1 MAVAVVLFLWERAAV
16 VDVTG
21 LLRRGSLAEAAA
33 SRKSKAVVWRMMVEV
48 GGPGFSRDETS
59 FAVVAFLCF
68 VGRSK
73 SIAFAQW
80 LLSFGCP
87 EEVPQFFWFQ
97 VVIDFIMQ

>member
-1 MAVAVVLFLWERAAV
+1 MWERAAV
-16 VDVTG
+16 ADVTG

-80 LLSFGCP
+80 LRIIGCS
-87 EEVPQFFWFQ
+87 ETVQSCFLGYK
-97 VVIDFIMQ
+97 IL

>member
-1 MAVAVVLFLWERAAV
+1 
-16 VDVTG
+16 
-21 LLRRGSLAEAAA
+21 
-33 SRKSKAVVWRMMVEV
+33 MVEV

-80 LLSFGCP
+80 LRIIGCP
-87 EEVPQFFWFQ
+87 ETVQSCFLGYK
-97 VVIDFIMQ
+97 IL

>member
-1 MAVAVVLFLWERAAV
+1 MWERAAAV

-33 SRKSKAVVWRMMVEV
+33 SRKSGVWRMMVQG

-80 LLSFGCP
+80 LLYY
-87 EEVPQFFWFQ
+87 VLL
-97 VVIDFIMQ
+97 VVLRRYNLVFLVIRFYEI

>member
-1 MAVAVVLFLWERAAV
+1 MWERAAV

-80 LLSFGCP
+80 LLYYVNIIGCS
-87 EEVPQFFWFQ
+87 ETVQSCFLGYK
-97 VVIDFIMQ
+97 IL

>member
-1 MAVAVVLFLWERAAV
+1 MWERAV

-21 LLRRGSLAEAAA
+21 LLRYGSLAEAAA

-68 VGRSK
+68 VVRSK

-80 LLSFGCP
+80 LRIIGCP
-87 EEVPQFFWFQ
+87 EAVPCFHGFK
-97 VVIDFIMQ
+97 I